1 MLDES
6 MEVRRGLDIE
16 KRSSR
21 WIILL
26 IMVSV
31 CFYLG
36 LFFLN
41 RAFAPAGTVAQESPL
56 TRTMAS

>member
-1 MLDES
+1 
-6 MEVRRGLDIE
+6 MEVSGGLDIE